1 MQLQHNEAK
10 RLFEEYASNHPN
22 LKNELGLPI
31 KGINP
36 KQFEKLCLEK
46 DVFTIRQQNNFINAA
61 TKTFLNVTDSPEAF
75 AQEFARL
82 SANLEQI
89 FDRLTKAINEIMD
102 STLVSDENKK
112 RYQEMVAQMTKTVMN
127 PTNKKISFLTF
138 KIVEETI
145 KRACLRVQIEDYMP
159 VEQETIN
166 EMKKLLGDGNLGG
179 PKRGV
184 TMRPK
189 DSMGGVSQL
198 IS

>member
-1 MQLQHNEAK
+1 M
-10 RLFEEYASNHPN
+10 
-22 LKNELGLPI
+22 
-31 KGINP
+31 
-36 KQFEKLCLEK
+36 
-46 DVFTIRQQNNFINAA
+46 
-61 TKTFLNVTDSPEAF
+61 NVTDSPEAF

-112 RYQEMVAQMTKTVMN
+112 RHQDMVEQMTKTVMN

-159 VEQETIN
+159 LEQETVT
-166 EMKKLLGDGNLGG
+166 EMKKLLGDGGLGPVKRGDTLRPKESLGG
-179 PKRGV
+179 
-184 TMRPK
+184 M
-189 DSMGGVSQL
+189 S
-198 IS
+198 